1 MQSVLKHP
9 VLKNIIR
16 PVIAVILLAIL
27 IKTGPFKLDQI
38 KFILTQSHILVLGFF
53 IFALQ
58 FAILAFRWKLIVNV
72 ITQFKFKLAFTYTL
86 IGHFFS
92 FFIPGGVGADVV
104 KALELSKSNSI
115 TKSDGLSTVFADR
128 ILGLYLMVFSSS
140 VFLGLDYIQER
151 SEHILKYLSFSLML
165 WFAMTT
171 GLIFGPLIT
180 RYVNQM
186 LQLKT
191 NRVLILLKKL
201 ITSFNLTFICFRKPN
216 VAFGVLLL
224 SLAAQVISSYFMI
237 EVVRALGITPPSFF
251 IFFSLTCFGFLA
263 SAIPITPAGIGVGQ
277 AAVYFLFATISP
289 QLGNAAV
296 TAISVLQLFYLFYAF
311 IGGLFFSTLPTNEQS
326 SILTNDPNLNLTSTA
341 SDSENGEL

>member
-1 MQSVLKHP
+1 MQVEPKHP
-9 VLKNIIR
+9 ILKNIIR
-16 PVIAVILLAIL
+16 PVIAMILLAIL

-38 KFILTQSHILVLGFF
+38 KFILTQSRILVLGFF

-58 FAILAFRWKLIVNV
+58 FALVALRWKLIVNV

-115 TKSDGLSTVFADR
+115 SKSDGLSTVFADR

-140 VFLGLDYIQER
+140 VFLGLDYIQEG
-151 SEHILKYLSFSLML
+151 SDHILKYLSFSLML
-165 WFAMTT
+165 WFVMTT

-180 RYVNQM
+180 RFINQ
-186 LQLKT
+186 LLELK
-191 NRVLILLKKL
+191 NHKILMVLKKL
-201 ITSFNLTFICFRKPN
+201 ITSFNLTFICFRKPK
-216 VAFGVLLL
+216 VAIGVLLL
-224 SLAAQVISSYFMI
+224 SLAAQGISSYFMI
-237 EVVRALGITPPSFF
+237 EVVRALDVTPPSFF
-251 IFFSLTCFGFLA
+251 VFFSLTCFGFLA

-277 AAVYFLFATISP
+277 AAVYFLFSTISP

-311 IGGLFFSTLPTNEQS
+311 IGGILFSTLP
-326 SILTNDPNLNLTSTA
+326 LTKMNRTVSANTK
-341 SDSENGEL
+341 SETGDL